1 MPKTF
6 GAVLA
11 LILIVASPVLIKAR
25 GRLQSSASND
35 EASLTLKELD
45 GAKRSLDD
53 YRGKIV
59 VLNFWA
65 TWCVPCREEMPIL
78 VALKNRYAERGVQF
92 IAASADDEKTQKD
105 VPRSAARLKIN
116 FPVWLGATTSDMQRL
131 GLGDALPATAI
142 IDRDGRI
149 IARIIGVVDKEDL
162 RNRLEWMLGDRSSPA
177 PPAVV
182 NNIEKH
188 EHDHKD
194 GDKHHSHG
202 HEGEEE
208 HEHGGVG
215 IEGAS
220 TVPS

>member
-1 MPKTF
+1 MALLLIFIAP
-6 GAVLA
+6 A
-11 LILIVASPVLIKAR
+11 LINAR
-25 GRLQSSASND
+25 GANQSAASSD
-35 EASLTLKELD
+35 EASLTLNELD
-45 GAKRSLDD
+45 GSPRSLSD

-65 TWCVPCREEMPIL
+65 TWCVPCREEMPVL
-78 VALKNRYAERGVQF
+78 VALKNRYAERGIQF
-92 IAASADDEKTQKD
+92 IAASADDESTRKE

-116 FPVWLGATTSDMQRL
+116 FPVWVGATTTDMRRL
-131 GLGDALPATAI
+131 GLGDGLPATAI

-149 IARIIGVVDKEDL
+149 TARILGIVDKDDL
-162 RNRLEWMLGDRSSPA
+162 VNRLEWLLGDRARPA
-177 PPAVV
+177 PPALV

-194 GDKHHSHG
+194 DKHH